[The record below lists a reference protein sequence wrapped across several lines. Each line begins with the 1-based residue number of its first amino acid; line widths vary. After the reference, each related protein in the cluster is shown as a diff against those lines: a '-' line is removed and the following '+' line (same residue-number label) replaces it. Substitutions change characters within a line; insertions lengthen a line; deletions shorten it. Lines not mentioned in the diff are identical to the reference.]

1 MLEQCR
7 RYKRVITIDEA
18 RKELREYR
26 DNIKY
31 IDEKQ
36 SDSEELKDRIEK
48 ISSSS
53 MDGLPKGRGINLDEA
68 PFEESLDKIMQIRE
82 DCKEKLKELIIKK
95 FMVENKIDQLE
106 QPHKSILYMKYIRG
120 INLYKVS
127 EELGYSYQHIK
138 RMHKEAIEQYAN
150 L

>member
-36 SDSEELKDRIEK
+36 SDSEELRNRIEK
-48 ISSSS
+48 ISNSNV
-53 MDGLPKGRGINLDEA
+53 DGLPKGKGTNPDEA
-68 PFEESLDKIMQIRE
+68 PFEESLDKIMQIQE
-82 DCKEKLKELIIKK
+82 NCKEKLRELLIKK
-95 FMVENKIDQLE
+95 FVVENKIDQLE
-106 QPHKSILYMKYIRG
+106 QPYKSILYMKYIRG

>member
-1 MLEQCR
+1 M
-7 RYKRVITIDEA
+7 ITIDEA

-36 SDSEELKDRIEK
+36 SDSEELRNRIEK

-53 MDGLPKGRGINLDEA
+53 IDGLPKGKGTNLDEA
-68 PFEESLDKIMQIRE
+68 PFEESLDKIMQIQE
-82 DCKEKLKELIIKK
+82 DCKEKLRELLIKK
-95 FMVENKIDQLE
+95 FVVENKIDQLE
-106 QPHKSILYMKYIRG
+106 QPYKSILYMKYIRG

>member
-1 MLEQCR
+1 M
-7 RYKRVITIDEA
+7 ITIDEA

-36 SDSEELKDRIEK
+36 SDSEELRNRIEK
-48 ISSSS
+48 ISNSNV
-53 MDGLPKGRGINLDEA
+53 DGLPKGKGTNPDEA
-68 PFEESLDKIMQIRE
+68 PFEESLDKIMQIQE
-82 DCKEKLKELIIKK
+82 NCKEKLRELLIKK
-95 FMVENKIDQLE
+95 FVVENKIDQLE
-106 QPHKSILYMKYIRG
+106 QPYKSILYMKYIRG

>member
-1 MLEQCR
+1 M
-7 RYKRVITIDEA
+7 ITIDEA

-36 SDSEELKDRIEK
+36 SDSEELRSRIEK
-48 ISSSS
+48 ISNSNV
-53 MDGLPKGRGINLDEA
+53 DGLPKGRGTNPDEA
-68 PFEESLDKIMQIRE
+68 PFEESLDKIMQIQE
-82 DCKEKLKELIIKK
+82 DCKEKLRELLIKK
-95 FMVENKIDQLE
+95 FMVENKIEQLE
-106 QPHKSILYMKYIRG
+106 QPYKSIIYMKYIRG

-127 EELGYSYQHIK
+127 EELGYSYKQVK
-138 RMHKEAIEQYAN
+138 RLHQTALEKYAN

>member
-1 MLEQCR
+1 M
-7 RYKRVITIDEA
+7 ITIDEA

-36 SDSEELKDRIEK
+36 SDSEELRNRIEK

-53 MDGLPKGRGINLDEA
+53 IDGLPKGKGTNLDEA
-68 PFEESLDKIMQIRE
+68 PFEESLDKIMQIQE
-82 DCKEKLKELIIKK
+82 DCKEKLRELLIKK
-95 FMVENKIDQLE
+95 FVVENKIDQLE

-127 EELGYSYQHIK
+127 EELGYSYKQIK
-138 RMHKEAIEQYAN
+138 RLHQMALENYAN